1 MNQME
6 DLESKYKSIFDNTG
20 TSTIIVDEDKTILE
34 SNAEFEKLSGYS
46 KDEIEGQIKWTKF
59 VEEKYLDKMKNY
71 HKIRRVDPN
80 SAPRNYEFKFKDKY
94 NNKKDILL
102 TVGMIAGTKHSIVS
116 ALDITDRKKAENL
129 LSREMAINSDLA
141 NISHKLL
148 ESTPIEEISDLVLDY
163 AKKLT
168 SSKLGFVGYI
178 DRKTGNLIAPT
189 MADNNWTESNVKN
202 ESEIRE
208 KFGGLCGWVLN
219 NKETILT
226 NQPSDDYRFTGG
238 ANEPAHIE
246 TYLAVPA
253 IANDALVGIISLANS
268 DHYDKDDLD
277 VVERLSSLF
286 AIAIKRKHSED
297 DTIENKEK
305 YFNII
310 EKFLKTSNEIFTEI
324 NKLD

>member
-1 MNQME
+1 ME

-20 TSTIIVDEDKTILE
+20 TSTIIVDEDKTILQ

-46 KDEIEGQIKWTKF
+46 KEEIEGHIKWTEF
-59 VEEKYLDKMKNY
+59 VEEKYLDKMKKY
-71 HKIRRVDPN
+71 HEIRRVDPG
-80 SAPRNYEFKFKDKY
+80 SAPRNYEFKFHDRY

-102 TVGMIAGTKHSIVS
+102 TVGMISGTKQSIVS

-129 LSREMAINSDLA
+129 LSREKTINSDLA

-148 ESTPIEEISDLVLDY
+148 ESAPIEDISDLVLDY
-163 AKKLT
+163 SKKLT
-168 SSKLGFVGYI
+168 NSKLGFVGYI

-189 MADNNWTESNVKN
+189 LADKNWTANNIKN

-219 NKETILT
+219 KKEAILT
-226 NQPSDDYRFTGG
+226 NQPLKDYRFSESAKGSVKL
-238 ANEPAHIE
+238 E

-253 IANDALVGIISLANS
+253 IADNALVGIISLANS
-268 DHYDKDDLD
+268 NQYDKYDLE

-286 AIAIKRKHSED
+286 AIAINRKHSED
-297 DTIENKEK
+297 ATIESKEK
-305 YFNII
+305 YRNII

-324 NKLD
+324 NKKE